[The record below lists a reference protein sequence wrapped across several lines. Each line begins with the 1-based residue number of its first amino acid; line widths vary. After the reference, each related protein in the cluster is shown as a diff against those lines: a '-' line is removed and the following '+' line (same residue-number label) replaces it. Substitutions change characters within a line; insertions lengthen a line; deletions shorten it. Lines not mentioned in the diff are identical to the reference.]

1 MAPPVSLE
9 LRERIVVWRYE
20 LHMPIRDIARLSN
33 RCDKTVHNV
42 LKFYQEYNQFTGPCA
57 PFTNLAAVNAYLIEM
72 T

>member
-20 LHMPIRDIARLSN
+20 LHMHIRDIVRLSN

-42 LKFYQEYNQFTGPCA
+42 LKFTKSIINSWGLSP
-57 PFTNLAAVNAYLIEM
+57 NLAAVNAYLIEM